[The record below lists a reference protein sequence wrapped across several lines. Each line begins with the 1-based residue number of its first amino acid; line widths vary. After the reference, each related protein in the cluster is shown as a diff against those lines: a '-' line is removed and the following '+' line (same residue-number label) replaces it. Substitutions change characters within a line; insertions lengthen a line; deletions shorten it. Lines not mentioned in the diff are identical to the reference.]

1 MKSSPNLPRSRDAVI
16 TRYAPRVSPALPL
29 SLAYTRAWSKP
40 VIRARPP
47 IIDYK
52 YDMTMFTNSSF
63 WQFVGAPLA
72 EAQRRNIATRNQAK
86 WYLRWERAK

>member
-1 MKSSPNLPRSRDAVI
+1 
-16 TRYAPRVSPALPL
+16 
-29 SLAYTRAWSKP
+29 